1 MSREVV
7 ILSAARTPVGRYLGT
22 LADIP
27 ASRLGAIAMT
37 EALKRAGVEPN
48 EIEEVIMGNVL
59 QAGQGQNPAR
69 KAALI
74 AGIPQDIH
82 AWTLNMVCASGAKA
96 VHVAANTIKAGAAE
110 VVLAGGMEN
119 MSLAPVP
126 GPQSPHR
133 LPHG

>member
-1 MSREVV
+1 M

-22 LADIP
+22 LAETP
-27 ASRLGAIAMT
+27 ASQLGAIAMT

-48 EIEEVIMGNVL
+48 EVEEVIMGNVL

-96 VHVAANTIKAGAAE
+96 LHVAANTIKAGAAE
-110 VVLAGGMEN
+110 VVVAGGMEN
-119 MSLAPVP
+119 MSLAPYLLP
-126 GPQSPHR
+126 KARTGI
-133 LPHG
+133 PHG